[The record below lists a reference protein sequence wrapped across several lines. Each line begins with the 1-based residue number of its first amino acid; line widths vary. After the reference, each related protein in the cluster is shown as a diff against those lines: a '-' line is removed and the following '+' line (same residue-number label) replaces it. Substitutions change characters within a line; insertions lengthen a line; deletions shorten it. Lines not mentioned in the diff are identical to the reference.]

1 MKDNGS
7 MKRLMSITMDDPP
20 VVVEDDKKSKSKDRE
35 KVAPLA
41 KAGKKG
47 KATVVVEGQYS

>member
-7 MKRLMSITMDDPP
+7 MKRLMSITMDSPP
-20 VVVEDDKKSKSKDRE
+20 VAVEDDKKVKSKERE
-35 KVAPLA
+35 KAASLA

-47 KATVVVEGQYS
+47 KAAVVLDG